1 MEQYELAEIKVNNE
15 IAIAPEYK
23 GMLEQINSALP
34 AINQDSQNFYK
45 SSSQFKNVTL
55 DVTELTPMS
64 SLKHI
69 LAVLDQTRQAIEES
83 TIELKRKQI
92 KLAQKQHESNLLDEG
107 FEKDLVEI
115 DILELE
121 TQIKNSGNYIKG
133 AIRKMSF
140 FVTQYKAML
149 NKMGVEH
156 ITEEDYEKNEAR
168 HHILTAM
175 KQALISARGRGGS
188 IDEGNQIYLFELGI
202 NGGAAQ
208 QAVLEYLIA
217 EQKMLE
223 NGEVPSHQFTMDW
236 LNACA
241 DKFESSAVVFAESR
255 GFVPL
260 DETSILKEL
269 KNA

>member
-1 MEQYELAEIKVNNE
+1 MEQYELAEIKINNE
-15 IAIAPEYK
+15 IAVAPEYK

-34 AINQDSQNFYK
+34 AINKDSQNFYK

-64 SLKHI
+64 SVKHI
-69 LAVLDQTRQAIEES
+69 LDVLDQTRKAIEES

-92 KLAQKQHESNLLDEG
+92 KLAQKKHESNLLKEG

-121 TQIKNSGNYIKG
+121 TQIQNSGNYIKG

-149 NKMGVEH
+149 NELGVEH
-156 ITEEDYEKNEAR
+156 INEEDYEKNEAR

-175 KQALISARGRGGS
+175 KQALISARGRNGM

-208 QAVLEYLIA
+208 KEVLEYLIA
-217 EQKMLE
+217 EQKILE
-223 NGEVPSHQFTMDW
+223 NGEIPTHQFTINW
-236 LNACA
+236 LNSCA
-241 DKFESSAVVFAESR
+241 DKFESFAVQFAESR
-255 GFVPL
+255 GFVAL
-260 DETSILKEL
+260 DESSLLKEL